1 MLFARTTTRGL
12 YGEEPEE
19 RRRKRQQEK
28 EAKFE
33 KKKQKKQARL
43 LARELKRV
51 VKDGES
57 IDDTGDYSEDDNE
70 YDAADTLFGFQELN
84 RRLARNSV
92 DTSTHQDESA
102 ESCPVNSYKDEFTE
116 KWVQSVQQVLG

>member
-43 LARELKRV
+43 LARELKRL

-57 IDDTGDYSEDDNE
+57 IDGIGDYSDDDSE
-70 YDAADTLFGFQELN
+70 YDVADTLFDFEELN
-84 RRLARNSV
+84 RRLARKPIDAYKEDDIERCPV
-92 DTSTHQDESA
+92 DT
-102 ESCPVNSYKDEFTE
+102 YKDEFIG
-116 KWVQSVQQVLG
+116 KWVRNCASGT